1 MLESI
6 LLGANLQ
13 QLRAHMAAHREQGW
27 ATCAEGLLATLCV
40 CPGQLQPC
48 HTGFVL
54 TSCQSRS
61 SALQDHISWFSFIC
75 SDSSLHILRQ
85 LYNQCAPRVGPS
97 GDSFWVLTPD
107 LNQSTD
113 TVTCRTMLLFQLWS
127 KKLAALLSWY
137 FWGFFSFFL
146 LQNLRDKPSQS
157 LRITCLVLLTFL
169 NRICLLNQWVSGSKR
184 HTLITCHLVW
194 STWTR
199 SWIFLNVRI
208 VMFSLYVALI
218 PWKIRFGFFPL
229 GEG

>member
-13 QLRAHMAAHREQGW
+13 QLRAHRAAHREQGW

-61 SALQDHISWFSFIC
+61 GALQDHISWFSFIC

-137 FWGFFSFFL
+137 FWGFFLFFSSAESQGQTKPIFKDYL
-146 LQNLRDKPSQS
+146 PGSSDIPQQNMPVEPVS
-157 LRITCLVLLTFL
+157 LWKQTSHTHNLPPGLEY
-169 NRICLLNQWVSGSKR
+169 LNQV
-184 HTLITCHLVW
+184 
-194 STWTR
+194 
-199 SWIFLNVRI
+199 LNL
-208 VMFSLYVALI
+208 S
-218 PWKIRFGFFPL
+218 
-229 GEG
+229 EC